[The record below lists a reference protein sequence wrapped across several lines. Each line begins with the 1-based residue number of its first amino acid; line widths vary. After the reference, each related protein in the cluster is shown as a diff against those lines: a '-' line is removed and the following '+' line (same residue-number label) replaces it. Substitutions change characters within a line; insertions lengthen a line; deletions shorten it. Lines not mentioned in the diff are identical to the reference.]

1 MPGPQLLYGAK
12 PVLLRRS
19 LRAAPLAPKPI
30 GQRGDMPLFNIVTA
44 MPGRVS
50 AMLASGLQVSVIGVL
65 QRLPG
70 AFMSGQTIFLSVVL
84 YAAAMGMGGAALLLG
99 GDLL

>member
-1 MPGPQLLYGAK
+1 
-12 PVLLRRS
+12 
-19 LRAAPLAPKPI
+19 
-30 GQRGDMPLFNIVTA
+30 
-44 MPGRVS
+44 
-50 AMLASGLQVSVIGVL
+50 MLASGLQVSVIGVL

-84 YAAAMGMGGAALLLG
+84 YAAAMGMSGAALLLG